1 MTLVQTR
8 QKLQPFLDDGVVYKD
23 RKIVKKVED
32 ESKRRDADLE
42 ERIVKYREQIA
53 GFIENRRY
61 MELEMILNE
70 LTLSQ
75 IDDIDSLKIY
85 EELRMSIVHGQICL
99 AAFFKWKRDVKEKQ
113 VQLANQNFKN
123 ALIEDAKKEARRA
136 ALKAF

>member
-1 MTLVQTR
+1 M
-8 QKLQPFLDDGVVYKD
+8 
-23 RKIVKKVED
+23 
-32 ESKRRDADLE
+32 
-42 ERIVKYREQIA
+42 KYREQIA
-53 GFIENRRY
+53 GCIRHSRY

-99 AAFFKWKRDVKEKQ
+99 AALFKWKRELKEKQ
-113 VQLANQNFKN
+113 VQLANQNFKK

>member
-1 MTLVQTR
+1 M
-8 QKLQPFLDDGVVYKD
+8 YKD
-23 RKIVKKVED
+23 RKVVRKVDNEN
-32 ESKRRDADLE
+32 KRKDADLE
-42 ERIVKYREQIA
+42 ERIVKYRDQISMCIEQK
-53 GFIENRRY
+53 RY

-75 IDDIDSLKIY
+75 IDDIDSIKVY

-136 ALKAF
+136 ALISF